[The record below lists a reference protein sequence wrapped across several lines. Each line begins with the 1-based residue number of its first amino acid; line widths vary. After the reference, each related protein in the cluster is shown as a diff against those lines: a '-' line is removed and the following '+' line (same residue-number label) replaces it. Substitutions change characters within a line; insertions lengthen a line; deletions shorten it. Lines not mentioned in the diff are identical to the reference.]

1 MAGLQM
7 TPGANAHSPDDLL
20 REQLS
25 AMMDGALPADES
37 RFLLRRM
44 EHDDDLADT
53 WQRWQLYGDAMRGH
67 AGRLLPADFAARV
80 GRAIADDVAMADA
93 PAARAPGRAWRWGGG
108 AAVAASVALAAL
120 LGTRTLAPGPGLD
133 GASAATAAT
142 AIPPIPIASDTPPA
156 TSSPPVQ
163 PPIVLSDAGAAVALA
178 ASQADGPRKPRI
190 IAADAAEPL
199 ATRRA
204 AAPAVATARVEPE
217 VAAATLPAGL
227 APSDTADPAARP
239 WPKSLLGDGHGGS
252 MSAGFGAP
260 LLSIDPSLRSPET
273 PVVRF
278 GRPTRGTFPVHGNP
292 AASAEDPADPVES
305 PASATP

>member
-80 GRAIADDVAMADA
+80 GRAIADDAALADA
-93 PAARAPGRAWRWGGG
+93 PAAAQRGRAWRWGGG

-120 LGTRTLAPGPGLD
+120 LGTRTLVPGPGLD
-133 GASAATAAT
+133 GTPAAPAIAPVPVASN
-142 AIPPIPIASDTPPA
+142 TPPA
-156 TSSPPVQ
+156 ASSPPVQ

-190 IAADAAEPL
+190 MAADAAEPL
-199 ATRRA
+199 VARRA
-204 AAPAVATARVEPE
+204 ETPSVAAARVNQD
-217 VAAATLPAGL
+217 VAAATLPAEL
-227 APSDTADPAARP
+227 ASAEPAARP

-260 LLSIDPSLRSPET
+260 LLPIDPALRQPET

-278 GRPTRGTFPVHGNP
+278 GRPTLGTFPAIGGVAVP
-292 AASAEDPADPVES
+292 AEAPADAAAES

>member
-1 MAGLQM
+1 M
-7 TPGANAHSPDDLL
+7 TPGAHAHSPDDLL

-80 GRAIADDVAMADA
+80 GRAIADDAALAEAPVAAQ
-93 PAARAPGRAWRWGGG
+93 RGRAWRWGGG

-120 LGTRTLAPGPGLD
+120 LGTRTLVPGAGVDSAP
-133 GASAATAAT
+133 AAT
-142 AIPPIPIASDTPPA
+142 AIDPVPVASNTMPA
-156 TSSPPVQ
+156 ASSPPVQ
-163 PPIVLSDAGAAVALA
+163 PPIVVSEAGASLALA
-178 ASQADGPRKPRI
+178 SNGTDGPRKPRVK
-190 IAADAAEPL
+190 AADIVEPL
-199 ATRRA
+199 PTRTSA
-204 AAPAVATARVEPE
+204 ASDTAVAA
-217 VAAATLPAGL
+217 VAQDAAGGTLPAEL
-227 APSDTADPAARP
+227 ASSDPVARP
-239 WPKSLLGDGHGGS
+239 WPKSVLGDGHGGS
-252 MSAGFGAP
+252 MSAGFGVP
-260 LLSIDPSLRSPET
+260 TLSIDPALRKPET

-278 GRPTRGTFPVHGNP
+278 GRPTRGTFPVVGGTTAP
-292 AASAEDPADPVES
+292 ADAPADPVAS

>member
-1 MAGLQM
+1 M
-7 TPGANAHSPDDLL
+7 TPGAHAHSPDDLL

-80 GRAIADDVAMADA
+80 GRAIADDAALAEAPVAAQ
-93 PAARAPGRAWRWGGG
+93 RGRAWRWGGG

-120 LGTRTLAPGPGLD
+120 LGTRTLVPGAGVDSAP
-133 GASAATAAT
+133 AAT
-142 AIPPIPIASDTPPA
+142 AIDPVPVASNTMPA
-156 TSSPPVQ
+156 ASSPPVQ
-163 PPIVLSDAGAAVALA
+163 PPIVVSEAGASLALA
-178 ASQADGPRKPRI
+178 SNGTDGPRKPRMK
-190 IAADAAEPL
+190 AADIVEPL
-199 ATRRA
+199 PTRTSA
-204 AAPAVATARVEPE
+204 ASDTAVAA
-217 VAAATLPAGL
+217 VAQDAGAGTLPAELGS
-227 APSDTADPAARP
+227 SDPVARP
-239 WPKSLLGDGHGGS
+239 WPKSVLGDGHGGS
-252 MSAGFGAP
+252 MSAGFGVP
-260 LLSIDPSLRSPET
+260 TLSIDPALRKPET

-278 GRPTRGTFPVHGNP
+278 GRPTRGTFPVVGGTTAP
-292 AASAEDPADPVES
+292 ADAPADPVAS